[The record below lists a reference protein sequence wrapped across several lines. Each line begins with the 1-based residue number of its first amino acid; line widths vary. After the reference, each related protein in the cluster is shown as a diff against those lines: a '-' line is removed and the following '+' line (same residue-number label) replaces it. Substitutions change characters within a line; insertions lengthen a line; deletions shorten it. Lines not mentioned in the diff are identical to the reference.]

1 MSLEVRVMRKSLL
14 IIILFCLAAAGCG
27 GERTVNGTNL
37 KTANKSLIFMK
48 RELPSDKR
56 LEFEIAFWT
65 LKDSY
70 PKNSEF
76 LDIVDDQTSDEIIE
90 LGKQHF
96 NDRRA
101 KGEKAYTKY
110 ASWEDMLVAVG
121 NEREAN
127 ALPNEPVSE
136 RDKKN
141 NVLYELRNL

>member
-1 MSLEVRVMRKSLL
+1 MRKSFIL
-14 IIILFCLAAAGCG
+14 ITLFCLAAAGCG
-27 GERTVNGTNL
+27 GERTVDGRNL

-76 LDIVDDQTSDEIIE
+76 LDIVDDQGSNEIIE

-96 NDRRA
+96 NERKAR
-101 KGEKAYTKY
+101 GEQAYNKY
-110 ASWEDMLVAVG
+110 ASWEDMLAVVAA
-121 NEREAN
+121 EREAN
-127 ALPNEPVSE
+127 ALPQESISE
-136 RDKKN
+136 RDKNN
-141 NVLYELRNL
+141 NVLYKLTNL